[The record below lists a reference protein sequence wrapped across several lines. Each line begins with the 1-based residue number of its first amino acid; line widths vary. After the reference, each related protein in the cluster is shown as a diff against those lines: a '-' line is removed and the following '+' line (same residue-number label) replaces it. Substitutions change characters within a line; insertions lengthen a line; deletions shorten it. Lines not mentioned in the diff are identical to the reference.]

1 MKFLNAQQVK
11 VISLHNELI
20 RGTMLENDFLA
31 SKVFSSLGDCVKFI
45 ENNFPENKLIQIEAK
60 DLDTS
65 ESSSSAFPAHF
76 YRGENKCYPTSTS
89 SLYRITTDD
98 LLPQAT
104 KEKLESITKTID
116 LEFQKFAN
124 ISPILSEAYLQHYGL
139 PTTLLDITS
148 RLDIAAYFASCGNVG
163 DIGLICVFNYDDM
176 DSDTSIIDLRN
187 HRFAQRPQWQHAFGF
202 SHNIFSD
209 LKKNDCIER
218 LALKWF
224 SFTLTAD
231 DITKFKTKDEIL
243 DAHRDMFAGQIQ
255 IIVDNFEKQ
264 EDSIARWLAD
274 NIVPAPFVTKVI
286 DYWDSERR
294 QPKTV
299 ELVSMEE
306 AGMLYNEV
314 VERENNYKKWSEMFP
329 EIRPHKLL

>member
-1 MKFLNAQQVK
+1 
-11 VISLHNELI
+11 
-20 RGTMLENDFLA
+20 MLDNDFFA
-31 SKVFSSLGDCVKFI
+31 SKVFNSLQDCVKFI
-45 ENNFPENKLIQIEAK
+45 QDNFPENKLIQIEAK
-60 DLDTS
+60 DLDTG
-65 ESSSSAFPAHF
+65 ESFSSAFPAHF
-76 YRGENKCYPTSTS
+76 YRGEKKCYPTSTS
-89 SLYRITTDD
+89 SLYRIATDD
-98 LLPQAT
+98 LLSQIM
-104 KEKLESITKTID
+104 KEKIASIAKAID
-116 LEFQKFAN
+116 LEFQEFAN

-148 RLDIAAYFASCGNVG
+148 HLDIAAYFASCGNVG

-176 DSDTSIIDLRN
+176 DSDTNIIDLRN
-187 HRFAQRPQWQHAFGF
+187 HRFAQRPKWQHAFGF

-209 LKKNDCIER
+209 LKKSDCIER

-224 SFTLTAD
+224 SFALTQT
-231 DITKFKTKDEIL
+231 DIAKFKVKDEIL

-264 EDSIARWLAD
+264 EDSMARWLAD
-274 NIVPAPFVTKVI
+274 NIVPASFVTKVN
-286 DYWDSERR
+286 DYWDSEHR
-294 QPKTV
+294 QPKTG